1 MRVCRLIIVIASLSN
16 EINFHVL
23 AGLDLFG
30 MTVIEIS
37 LMGIAEIRSLA
48 PVGILFTDQN

>member
-1 MRVCRLIIVIASLSN
+1 MRVCRLSIVIASLSK

-23 AGLDLFG
+23 AGLDFFG

-37 LMGIAEIRSLA
+37 LMVIA
-48 PVGILFTDQN
+48 D

>member
-1 MRVCRLIIVIASLSN
+1 MRVCRLSFVIASLSK

-23 AGLDLFG
+23 AGLDVFR

-37 LMGIAEIRSLA
+37 LMGIA
-48 PVGILFTDQN
+48 D

>member
-1 MRVCRLIIVIASLSN
+1 MRVCRLSVVIVTLSK

-37 LMGIAEIRSLA
+37 LMGIA
-48 PVGILFTDQN
+48 D

>member
-1 MRVCRLIIVIASLSN
+1 MRVELRVSRLSRVIAFLSK

-37 LMGIAEIRSLA
+37 LMGIA
-48 PVGILFTDQN
+48 D

>member
-1 MRVCRLIIVIASLSN
+1 MRVCRLIIVIASLSK

-23 AGLDLFG
+23 AGLELFR

-37 LMGIAEIRSLA
+37 LMGIA
-48 PVGILFTDQN
+48 D

>member
-1 MRVCRLIIVIASLSN
+1 MRVCRLSIVIASLSK

-37 LMGIAEIRSLA
+37 LMGIA
-48 PVGILFTDQN
+48 D